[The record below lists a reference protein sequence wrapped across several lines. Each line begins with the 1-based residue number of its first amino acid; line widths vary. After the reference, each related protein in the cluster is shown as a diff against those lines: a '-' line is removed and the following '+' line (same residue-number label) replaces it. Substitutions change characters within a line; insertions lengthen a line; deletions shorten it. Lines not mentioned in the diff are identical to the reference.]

1 MVEKT
6 MQRTRLFN
14 GKEKRI
20 EILSGGIDEKGA
32 VAYNDGTSG
41 RRVAAFL
48 RK

>member
-1 MVEKT
+1 MAKKRCSGHVFSME
-6 MQRTRLFN
+6 
-14 GKEKRI
+14 KEKRI

>member
-1 MVEKT
+1 ME
-6 MQRTRLFN
+6 
-14 GKEKRI
+14 KEKRI
-20 EILSGGIDEKGA
+20 EILSGGIDERRA